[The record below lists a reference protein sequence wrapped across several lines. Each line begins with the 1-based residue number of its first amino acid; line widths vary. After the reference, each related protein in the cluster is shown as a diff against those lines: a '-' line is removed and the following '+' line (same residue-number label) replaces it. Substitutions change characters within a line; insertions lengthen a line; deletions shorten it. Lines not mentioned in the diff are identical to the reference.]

1 MLCSAGGSY
10 VSALGAVVAR
20 GAAVALVPAVALVTA
35 VALGLGRA
43 MEAEGP
49 SLMLLRRS
57 PLGKMGLPGSG
68 FGAGAS
74 GATGRLG
81 ALRLACRLRPELT
94 PGIPG
99 AFALMPA
106 AEA

>member
-1 MLCSAGGSY
+1 M
-10 VSALGAVVAR
+10 SALGAAVAR
-20 GAAVALVPAVALVTA
+20 GAAVALVPAVALVAA

-74 GATGRLG
+74 GATCRLG
-81 ALRLACRLRPELT
+81 ALRLACLLRPELT

-99 AFALMPA
+99 ASALMPA